1 MKLLHH
7 TLKYFVVI
15 LPIIVGI
22 WAGLFYYNM
31 VDEVED
37 SLDDGLQNYKML
49 IISEAQSDST
59 ILTNNE
65 FNERNYAIRAIDK
78 ETALRTTDIYTDT
91 LLYTEYE
98 RELEP
103 YRLLKTAFRVG
114 QNYYELKVISSSVE
128 KDDLIKDLL
137 AAIIWLVI
145 ILLISIL
152 FIHNYVLKR
161 IWAPFYAL
169 LDKIGQFSLDKNPTI
184 TPTETPVSEFKE
196 LNDRVVELANSV
208 VATYN
213 SQKQF
218 LENASH
224 EMQTPLAISLNK
236 LELLAEE
243 ENLSE
248 SQILTI
254 EQIAQQLKR
263 LTRLNKTLLVLTKI
277 ENRQFMN
284 EEVVNLNALIN
295 DLMEQFEDLA
305 TAKSVNL
312 TLQEEVNN
320 LNWVGNPDLLHMLF
334 SNLIKNALVHSQ
346 PEDQITVEIKPN
358 SIQISNTG
366 APLEMEI
373 HKLFERF
380 QKSSSDTQRLGLGL
394 AIVKAICEVSGL
406 EISYLYEQGRHNFK
420 VFKK

>member
-1 MKLLHH
+1 MKLLNH

-15 LPIIVGI
+15 LPVIVGI
-22 WAGLFYYNM
+22 WAGIFYYNL

-59 ILTNNE
+59 ILSNNE

-78 ETALRTTDIYTDT
+78 EIALRTTDVYTDT

-137 AAIIWLVI
+137 TAIIWLVI

-152 FIHNYVLKR
+152 LINNYVLKR
-161 IWAPFYAL
+161 IWAPFYEL
-169 LDKIGQFSLDKNPTI
+169 LDKIGRFSLDKNPSI
-184 TPTETPVSEFKE
+184 TPTTTSVSEFKE
-196 LNDRVVELANSV
+196 LNDRVVQLANSV

-248 SQILTI
+248 HQIHTI

-284 EEVVNLNALIN
+284 EEEVNLNVLIR
-295 DLMEQFEDLA
+295 DLVEQFEDLA
-305 TAKSVNL
+305 TAKALNL
-312 TLQEEVNN
+312 TLEEKVDHVS
-320 LNWVGNPDLLHMLF
+320 WVANPDLLHMLF

-346 PEDQITVEIKPN
+346 PESQIIVQIKTN
-358 SIQISNTG
+358 AVQISNSG
-366 APLEMEI
+366 DPLAI
-373 HKLFERF
+373 DPQKIFERF

-406 EISYLYEQGRHNFK
+406 EISYLYDEGRHNFN

>member
-1 MKLLHH
+1 
-7 TLKYFVVI
+7 
-15 LPIIVGI
+15 
-22 WAGLFYYNM
+22 
-31 VDEVED
+31 
-37 SLDDGLQNYKML
+37 
-49 IISEAQSDST
+49 
-59 ILTNNE
+59 
-65 FNERNYAIRAIDK
+65 
-78 ETALRTTDIYTDT
+78 
-91 LLYTEYE
+91 
-98 RELEP
+98 
-103 YRLLKTAFRVG
+103 
-114 QNYYELKVISSSVE
+114 
-128 KDDLIKDLL
+128 
-137 AAIIWLVI
+137 
-145 ILLISIL
+145 
-152 FIHNYVLKR
+152 
-161 IWAPFYAL
+161 
-169 LDKIGQFSLDKNPTI
+169 
-184 TPTETPVSEFKE
+184 
-196 LNDRVVELANSV
+196 
-208 VATYN
+208 
-213 SQKQF
+213 
-218 LENASH
+218 
-224 EMQTPLAISLNK
+224 
-236 LELLAEE
+236 
-243 ENLSE
+243 
-248 SQILTI
+248 
-254 EQIAQQLKR
+254 
-263 LTRLNKTLLVLTKI
+263 
-277 ENRQFMN
+277 QFMN